1 MITWRNHGKSDN
13 GATLIS
19 ILFAIV
25 LLSLMLVA
33 LTVSIFASSK
43 DVQITG
49 NTFQALSNARSG
61 IGEAYQE
68 LTTTFASMGTTFQGI
83 STQAQLQT
91 AAESLLAKYTAN
103 LSTAN
108 STTVTFGSVSLNVS
122 PGSDTILSSSTPVSI
137 AFGVTVT
144 GLDHASETK
153 LQDTFTISGVI
164 PSLNYVIFTPGNLI
178 INGAPS
184 VTGDLV
190 SGGGTYVD
198 NTPFFGTVGMFNS
211 SDLHYLNSDFQL
223 YPISFLPELPG
234 LEPIATPS
242 FSNSTLYTSA
252 AYAYQFYYDQ
262 LHNDKSHYN
271 RFIDGLSWTNHFG
284 TAQDIV
290 SPMPLQSQS
299 DISTY
304 LGTSVNVQP
313 ISSSIQAFL
322 KDPSYTVSQYV
333 SNGFSTVSH
342 LPNVN
347 IIHKVS
353 SRKWAHRKSVTY
365 EGTTEIT
372 NPTIYSGNLTIID
385 PNGMVTFDQP
395 IYVAGN
401 LLIEGPVNAK
411 GAIFVKGDVFI
422 ENASQSANNNM
433 ANNTNY
439 RMEVYADGPITVQT
453 LQSSD
458 WGNRNYA
465 PNQPLVL
472 NAYLAS
478 ASTMYLGGMSTYLQ
492 IHGGIMAQ
500 NVILNSTLG
509 ASQYISGY
517 DNYLHSANLQDKSP
531 RLSLIYDASYVD
543 QPVAG
548 TPIVQNLVVQP
559 LSQPTLV
566 P

>member
-1 MITWRNHGKSDN
+1 MITYQSHRNSDN

-33 LTVSIFASSK
+33 LTVSIFASGK
-43 DVQITG
+43 DVQSTG

-91 AAESLLAKYTAN
+91 AAESLLAKYSEN
-103 LSTAN
+103 ISTAN
-108 STTVTFGSVSLNVS
+108 STSVTFGSVTLNVS
-122 PGSDTILSSSTPVSI
+122 PGSGTVLSSSTPVSI

-144 GLDHASETK
+144 GFDQASEAK

-164 PSLNYVIFTPGNLI
+164 PSLDYVVFTPGNLI

-198 NTPFFGTVGMFNS
+198 NTPFFGTIGMFLS
-211 SDLHYLNSDFQL
+211 SDLQYLDSDFHL
-223 YPISFLPELPG
+223 SPISFLPELPG
-234 LEPIATPS
+234 IEPSATPK
-242 FSNSTLYTSA
+242 FSNSTLYTFA
-252 AYAYQFYYDQ
+252 TYAYQSYLDQ
-262 LHNDKSHYN
+262 SSYN
-271 RFIDGLSWTNHFG
+271 HSLYGLPWTNQFG
-284 TAQDIV
+284 TASDIV
-290 SPMPLQSQS
+290 LPTLLQSQNAL
-299 DISTY
+299 STY
-304 LGTSVNVQP
+304 LGSSVNVKS
-313 ISSSIQAFL
+313 ISSSIQSFL
-322 KDPSYTVSQYV
+322 KNPSYTVNQYV
-333 SNGFSTVSH
+333 SNGYSTVSH

-347 IIHKVS
+347 IIQNS
-353 SRKWAHRKSVTY
+353 GGSRWAQSKNVTY

-372 NPTIYSGNLTIID
+372 DPTVYSGNLTILD
-385 PNGMVTFDQP
+385 PNGLVTFDQP

-422 ENASQSANNNM
+422 ENASQSSNSNM
-433 ANNTNY
+433 ENNTNY
-439 RMEVYADGPITVQT
+439 RMEVYADGPITIQT
-453 LQSSD
+453 LQTSNL
-458 WGNRNYA
+458 GNLSYA

-472 NAYLAS
+472 NAYLAT

-492 IHGGIMAQ
+492 IHGGVMAQ

-509 ASQYISGY
+509 ANQYVSGY
-517 DNYLHSANLQDKSP
+517 DNYLHSANLQDTSP
-531 RLSLIYDASYVD
+531 RLSLIYDASYAD
-543 QPVAG
+543 QPVVG
-548 TPIVQNLVVQP
+548 TPTVQNLVVQP
-559 LSQPTLV
+559 LSQPSLM